1 MSSWPAAPVC
11 TTYFFVIFA
20 DVFTGP
26 ALISKPK
33 KVVSETKMRNFAL
46 LVFVFAYSVSNA
58 AVLLPFLLTDRKN
71 SFDFNA
77 LCYLTAVIAHIMRQF
92 GRPDSAICAFLD
104 VAVADTGVFGPRLS
118 SSEVCISGT
127 LRN

>member
-1 MSSWPAAPVC
+1 MQHFCFLFS
-11 TTYFFVIFA
+11 TVIA
-20 DVFTGP
+20 H
-26 ALISKPK
+26 I
-33 KVVSETKMRNFAL
+33 M
-46 LVFVFAYSVSNA
+46 
-58 AVLLPFLLTDRKN
+58 
-71 SFDFNA
+71 
-77 LCYLTAVIAHIMRQF
+77 TAVIAHIMRQF